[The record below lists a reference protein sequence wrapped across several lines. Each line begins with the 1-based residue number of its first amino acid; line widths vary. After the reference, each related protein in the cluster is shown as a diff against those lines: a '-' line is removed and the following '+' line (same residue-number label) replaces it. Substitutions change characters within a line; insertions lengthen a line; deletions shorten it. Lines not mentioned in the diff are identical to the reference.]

1 MSERD
6 PADDNSDQRHDAHA
20 FAFGRGS
27 RILRTP
33 HLPPPAAAALPRSG
47 LTPEPPSIAED
58 TQSTSERNS
67 LLRDRLR
74 ASALRRRTDAAA
86 SRVPGAAR
94 DLSSALEQAAAEF
107 DTDMERHGADDG
119 ARPPL
124 PPPTVHAG
132 GLAIGD
138 HGDVFAIPRG
148 EPSVSSH
155 SPTQEEREQEA
166 EAQRLRAEREAVQAD
181 MAKRRAEA
189 ALEQDRVDRQRRA
202 EQMDGAAERLRASM
216 AAGGGRDY
224 STIEE
229 VRDFFAVACTPI
241 TDSIMRMGDAIL
253 TKDRDREAAGHGAS
267 GMRAGHATRVGG
279 DPERDIRVPR
289 FHNEKEDDFL
299 EWKAAA
305 MLALQGKTDYS
316 EVEKNRLL
324 LGSMRKS
331 AAIAVSAL
339 KADELTVTGLLR
351 QMERLF
357 VTEGGTA
364 AARQQ
369 FRDAKQADGENIP
382 RWHTRV
388 VSLYRRAHPDLV
400 DVDAV
405 EELRERF
412 IFGLRSQTLGRE
424 VMKAN
429 PTTVSDAMNT
439 AARFSSVDSSFK
451 GATKSS
457 GGGRPGAGL
466 YAMGTS
472 RRGRRR
478 SRSRSDS
485 RSRSRSRSGGDG
497 VHNVQKETRKCFHC
511 GIKGH
516 VKKECRKLK
525 AEKKKATDA
534 ARKSKG
540 GTKEKGKKRQQRF
553 SSRKLQAKIMAVLN
567 QGEEEESE
575 EEDDAGNGVSR
586 D

>member
-6 PADDNSDQRHDAHA
+6 SADDNSDQRHDAHA
-20 FAFGRGS
+20 YTFGRGS

-47 LTPEPPSIAED
+47 LTPEPPALSED
-58 TQSTSERNS
+58 TRSTSERDS

-74 ASALRRRTDAAA
+74 ASALRRRADAVT
-86 SRVPGAAR
+86 SRVPPGAAR
-94 DLSSALEQAAAEF
+94 DLSSELEQAAAEF
-107 DTDMERHGADDG
+107 DADMDRHGAEDG
-119 ARPPL
+119 ARPTL
-124 PPPTVHAG
+124 PPPTIQAG
-132 GLAIGD
+132 GLAIGE
-138 HGDVFAIPRG
+138 HGDVFAVPRG
-148 EPSVSSH
+148 EHAVAQR
-155 SPTQEEREQEA
+155 SPTREEREQEA
-166 EAQRLRAEREAVQAD
+166 EAQRLRTERDAVIAD
-181 MAKRRAEA
+181 MERRRAEA
-189 ALEQDRVDRQRRA
+189 ELERDRVDRQRRA
-202 EQMDGAAERLRASM
+202 EQADGAAERLRASL

-224 STIEE
+224 SSIEE

-253 TKDRDREAAGHGAS
+253 TRDREAAAS
-267 GMRAGHATRVGG
+267 HDVPGTRAGHSARVGG

-388 VSLYRRAHPDLV
+388 VSLYRRAHPDLEEV
-400 DVDAV
+400 DTV

-429 PTTVSDAMNT
+429 PTTVSDAMNI

-497 VHNVQKETRKCFHC
+497 VHNVQRETRKCFHC

-516 VKKECRKLK
+516 VKRECRKLK
-525 AEKKKATDA
+525 AEKKKVTDA
-534 ARKSKG
+534 ARKGKG
-540 GTKEKGKKRQQRF
+540 GAKEKGKKKQQRF